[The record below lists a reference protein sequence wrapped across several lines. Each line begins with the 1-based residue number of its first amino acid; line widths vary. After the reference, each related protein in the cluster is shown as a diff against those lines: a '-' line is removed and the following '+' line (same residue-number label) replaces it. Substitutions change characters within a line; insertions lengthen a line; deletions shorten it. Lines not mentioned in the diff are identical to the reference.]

1 MSRPVRLRS
10 EADLQ
15 ETVQDYQIT
24 FVLFYS
30 TRNASVQDFTSV
42 YNSLCERFSTPDV
55 AFTKMP
61 KEDFPALID
70 KCGVPHT
77 SVLTLIVFKQG
88 QNVDVVDTRDSRLLE
103 RCIENHVRPSPR
115 CQAILAPRCHA
126 TVHAQ
131 VQPHGRRRGS
141 TEGRPPR
148 PRLVPLRINPESAA
162 RLGPNQTMPSSMT
175 YRYPHRGHMQQQP
188 VQLVYRGQADG
199 RPHRAS
205 SVHLIRDGNRSPEV
219 TYLDRSGPL
228 AVERTL

>member
-15 ETVQDYQIT
+15 ETVQDYQVT

-70 KCGVPHT
+70 KCGVPHR
-77 SVLTLIVFKQG
+77 SVLSLIVFKRG
-88 QNVDVVDTRDSRLLE
+88 QNIDVVDIRDSRLLE
-103 RCIENHVRPSPR
+103 RCIESHVLPSPR
-115 CQAILAPRCHA
+115 FQAILAPRRDCCHA
-126 TVHAQ
+126 Q
-131 VQPHGRRRGS
+131 DQQFGRRRGS
-141 TEGRPPR
+141 TDGRTPR

-162 RLGPNQTMPSSMT
+162 RLEPNQTMPSNMT
-175 YRYPHRGHMQQQP
+175 YRYPHQGHIHQRP
-188 VQLVYRGQADG
+188 ARLTYRGQADG

-205 SVHLIRDGNRSPEV
+205 SVHLVRDGNRSPEV